1 MSEQKVHA
9 EPKTPAEF
17 YKLGQTLYRGGYFGQ
32 ALTVFEK
39 GLDLAPGDPRFIS
52 YIGVLT
58 ALVKRDVKKAI
69 ELCQKA
75 IDEQPYVGQWYVN
88 LATVYDKSR
97 RKDEALEALRRGL
110 VAENGHRE
118 LLSMLKKLQP
128 RRKPVIGSLDRDHPI
143 NKLLGMFSY
152 RLAAKKKAS

>member
-1 MSEQKVHA
+1 MTEQKAHA

-17 YKLGQTLYRGGYFGQ
+17 YKLGQTLYRGGYHGQ

-58 ALVKRDVKKAI
+58 ALVRRDVKKAI
-69 ELCQKA
+69 ELCRKA

-88 LATVYDKSR
+88 LATVYEKSR
-97 RKDEALEALRRGL
+97 QKEEAVEVLRRGL

-128 RRKPVIGSLDRDHPI
+128 RRKPVIGALDRDHPV
-143 NKLLGMFSY
+143 NKLLGMVSY
-152 RLAAKKKAS
+152 RLVKKKAS

>member
-1 MSEQKVHA
+1 MTEQKAHA

-17 YKLGQTLYRGGYFGQ
+17 YKLGQTLYRGGYHGQ
-32 ALTVFEK
+32 ALAVFEK

-58 ALVKRDVKKAI
+58 ALVRRDVKKAI
-69 ELCQKA
+69 ELCRKA

-88 LATVYDKSR
+88 LATVYEKSR
-97 RKDEALEALRRGL
+97 QKEEAALVLRRGL

-128 RRKPVIGSLDRDHPI
+128 RRKPFIGSLDRDHPI
-143 NKLLGMFSY
+143 NKLLGMVSH
-152 RLAAKKKAS
+152 RLIKKKAS

>member
-39 GLDLAPGDPRFIS
+39 GLDRPGRS
-52 YIGVLT
+52 
-58 ALVKRDVKKAI
+58 ALCLLYRRPDGPGPARR
-69 ELCQKA
+69 EEGARACRKA

-88 LATVYDKSR
+88 LATVYEKSR
-97 RKDEALEALRRGL
+97 RKDEAVDVLRRGL